1 MTPFYCKICTLWVG
15 LEQWLVRVSWLVELA
30 SVFWWVEL
38 NSLEFNEVYNNEFWG
53 VCGLAT
59 AMGSLYFNAQVWFP
73 VFLEN

>member
-1 MTPFYCKICTLWVG
+1 M
-15 LEQWLVRVSWLVELA
+15 SWLVELA

-53 VCGLAT
+53 ICGLAT